1 MAQITER
8 NISILKIIVEEFL
21 QTGEVLGSKALLKKY
36 DMWVS
41 SATIRNDMAVLEK
54 LDLVFQP
61 YNSAGRLPTAKGLR
75 AFVNYFMQISPDY
88 LLASKNIWVWENIKK
103 LEDFIFDLVFN
114 LANSTKEITF
124 FVVPEDWILKYSG
137 VAAFLESNHK
147 ALWNSI
153 FNIIKMLED
162 KTNFIKFIE
171 SLDLNREV
179 NVFIWEENIIAYLK
193 DYTIIIRPLI
203 IDGKKAYIWI
213 IWGLKMN
220 YSFNI
225 SAIKGII

>member
-61 YNSAGRLPTAKGLR
+61 YNSAGRLPTTKWLR

-88 LLASKNIWVWENIKK
+88 LLAPKNLGIWENIKK
-103 LEDFIFDLVFN
+103 IEDFIFDLVFS
-114 LANSTKEITF
+114 LAKSSKEITF
-124 FVVPEDWILKYSG
+124 FAVPDDSILKYSW
-137 VAAFLESNHK
+137 VADFLENNHK
-147 ALWNSI
+147 SLWNSI

-162 KTNFIKFIE
+162 KNNFIKFIE
-171 SLDLNREV
+171 SLDLNKEV
-179 NVFIWEENIIAYLK
+179 NVFIWEENVISYLK
-193 DYTIIIRPLI
+193 DYTIIIRPLV
-203 IDGKKAYIWI
+203 IDWKMAYIWI
-213 IWGLKMN
+213 IWWLKMN

-225 SAIKGII
+225 SAIKWII